1 VVLQAPDVY
10 HSWLTEGVNLKAIKR
25 ALGPLG
31 GDMTGTCSSS
41 GSRVVDLCN
50 VLAYSA
56 EVRSHRKPDTHT
68 ESGISKFLPSREAAE
83 ASIGG

>member
-1 VVLQAPDVY
+1 MVLQAPDVY

-31 GDMTGTCSSS
+31 GDMAGTCSST

-56 EVRSHRKPDTHT
+56 EVRSQRRTDKHWVWHIK
-68 ESGISKFLPSREAAE
+68 L
-83 ASIGG
+83 